1 MPAPLA
7 ACHPVHGLR
16 LDMVRLR
23 QLLDQVRHRLLFI
36 PALFTIGAVVLAQGM
51 LQLDA
56 SIDDNNL
63 PETLQTT
70 VDSGRAILSA
80 IAGGLISSI
89 TLLLSLTMVAV
100 QLASSQFSPRTVRNW
115 IGDRTQQRAIGVVLG
130 TTVYCLLVLRETR
143 SFEEGDALTPHL
155 SVILAVVLGIVSLI
169 AVVRS
174 VDHLTDKLRVGS
186 MASQLSGETIALIRQ
201 SSDAETGT
209 TVDGPVPLT
218 KEDLA
223 PPAEAVAV
231 EAKGMGWIQQ
241 IDTGAL
247 LRAAPEAST
256 VYVPASVG
264 DFVPDGAPLAWVVPA
279 PEHDSDLREM
289 RESFALG
296 DTRTLQ
302 SDVGFGV
309 LQMVDIALRA
319 LSPGINDPNT
329 ANDIVVHLGAVLL
342 TLWEE
347 PLRSEVVEHDGRRL
361 LRPQFSH
368 EDHLAAALDPII
380 HHGIDEPLVAA
391 TLLRT
396 LRLLE
401 SETSRRELPGPI
413 EPLRAMM
420 GRIIAE
426 SSVSLADNSLPS

>member
-1 MPAPLA
+1 
-7 ACHPVHGLR
+7 
-16 LDMVRLR
+16 MVRLR
-23 QLLDQVRHRLLFI
+23 QVLDQVRHRLLFV
-36 PALFTIGAVVLAQGM
+36 PALFTLGAVALAQVM

-56 SIDDNNL
+56 ALGDEDL
-63 PETLQTT
+63 PRTLQTT

-80 IAGGLISSI
+80 IAGGLIASI

-115 IGDRTQQRAIGVVLG
+115 IGDRTQQRSIGVVLG

-143 SFEEGDALTPHL
+143 SLSEGDALTPHF
-155 SVILAVVLGIVSLI
+155 SVILAVILGIVSLI

-186 MASQLSGETIALIRQ
+186 IATKLSNETIELIHR
-201 SSDAETGT
+201 SNESAAESVGDT
-209 TVDGPVPLT
+209 PVPLT

-223 PPAEAVAV
+223 PPTDAFAIEARQ
-231 EAKGMGWIQQ
+231 MGWIQQ
-241 IDTGAL
+241 IDTGSL
-247 LRAAPEAST
+247 LRSAPKGST
-256 VYVPASVG
+256 IYLPASVG
-264 DFVPDGAPLAWVVPA
+264 EFVPANAPLAWISPPPDDEDRCVA
-279 PEHDSDLREM
+279 M
-289 RESFALG
+289 REHFALG
-296 DTRTLQ
+296 DTRTMQ

-319 LSPGINDPNT
+319 LSPGVNDPNT

-342 TLWEE
+342 SLWES
-347 PLRSEVVEHDGRRL
+347 PLAADVTELDGRRL
-361 LRPQFSH
+361 IQRRFVH
-368 EDHLAAALDPII
+368 EDHLDAALDPIR
-380 HHGIDEPLVAA
+380 HHGVDEPLVAI

-401 SETSRRELPGPI
+401 SETLRRGLPGPI
-413 EPLRAMM
+413 EPLRAMA

-426 SSVSLADNSLPS
+426 SSVTLADNTLPS